1 VISITFQQT
10 IKNAQNWVEQHIKYF
25 GKGKYG
31 RVLRMARK
39 PDQEEYKKVV
49 MITGLGI
56 IIIGAL
62 GFLIYILMSI
72 VAPYIASYI
81 HI

>member
-1 VISITFQQT
+1 
-10 IKNAQNWVEQHIKYF
+10 
-25 GKGKYG
+25 
-31 RVLRMARK
+31 MARK